1 MISCA
6 YSSDEWKSANAR
18 FAAYFFGNGETWE
31 DLALV
36 EGTDNI
42 YGCEIPEGFTKV
54 IFCRMNPG
62 TKENKWDNKWNQTAN
77 LTMPTDGKN
86 LYTVKDGWWDESDNS
101 QWSTK

>member
-1 MISCA
+1 
-6 YSSDEWKSANAR
+6 
-18 FAAYFFGNGETWE
+18 
-31 DLALV
+31 
-36 EGTDNI
+36 
-42 YGCEIPEGFTKV
+42 
-54 IFCRMNPG
+54 MNPG